1 MASNKTTI
9 TIGEE
14 DALVFR
20 ILKAKTGY
28 DLDEIFHML
37 AEQVKIMLEDGI
49 DEKATRINFMID
61 ADLKNSMVHLRFSP
75 LYFGLGNLTKEQLDE
90 VLTAFGYST
99 DGKFTDLREK
109 PQSTEAKK
117 EESDKQ

>member
-1 MASNKTTI
+1 MASNNKTTI
-9 TIGEE
+9 TISED
-14 DALVFR
+14 DALIYR

-37 AEQVKIMLEDGI
+37 ATEIKSIMEDGL

-75 LYFGLGNLTKEQLDE
+75 LYMGLGNLTKEQRAE
-90 VLTAFGYST
+90 VLRAFDY
-99 DGKFTDLREK
+99 DENFHDLREK
-109 PQSTEAKK
+109 PKKK
-117 EESDKQ
+117 EESK